1 MKIIIR
7 IFLYFQHIW
16 KLFIGFLSKK
26 KIHSNNPQLSRLMES
41 NLSFKELEIKRKKLI
56 NKKLKLCAELNAF
69 KYNKMERGI
78 DYNILDFN
86 EKNDKISQINSLLKG
101 IEVKLRKIG
110 YVYEYIKE
118 IVAKNEFNEKILLK
132 NRCEIILEKN
142 MNYH

>member
-1 MKIIIR
+1 M
-7 IFLYFQHIW
+7 
-16 KLFIGFLSKK
+16 
-26 KIHSNNPQLSRLMES
+26 
-41 NLSFKELEIKRKKLI
+41 
-56 NKKLKLCAELNAF
+56 LNVVICLQ
-69 KYNKMERGI
+69 NVSLI

-132 NRCEIILEKN
+132 NRCEIILEKKYELPLN
-142 MNYH
+142 QEDFIEIFKLLDLNDDENLISIRHIKSINS

>member
-101 IEVKLRKIG
+101 I
-110 YVYEYIKE
+110 
-118 IVAKNEFNEKILLK
+118 
-132 NRCEIILEKN
+132 
-142 MNYH
+142 

>member
-56 NKKLKLCAELNAF
+56 NKKLKLCAECC
-69 KYNKMERGI
+69 
-78 DYNILDFN
+78 D
-86 EKNDKISQINSLLKG
+86 LLTKC
-101 IEVKLRKIG
+101 IFDR
-110 YVYEYIKE
+110 
-118 IVAKNEFNEKILLK
+118 LLTS
-132 NRCEIILEKN
+132 
-142 MNYH
+142 

>member
-1 MKIIIR
+1 M
-7 IFLYFQHIW
+7 
-16 KLFIGFLSKK
+16 
-26 KIHSNNPQLSRLMES
+26 
-41 NLSFKELEIKRKKLI
+41 
-56 NKKLKLCAELNAF
+56 LNVVICLQ
-69 KYNKMERGI
+69 NVSLI

-132 NRCEIILEKN
+132 NRCEIILEKKYELTLN
-142 MNYH
+142 QEDFIEIFNILDLNELMKILISIRHIKYINS